1 MTAAPETDRSLV
13 LYDGDCRLCRG
24 AVSFIARRDPR
35 GRFRCETLQ
44 ARAVEL
50 APLAAGPGGDALR
63 DLTATAAAADGRPGT
78 LVLIEGGRAFVRSTA
93 ALRIARRLR
102 FPWNLL
108 TIGLLVPRP
117 LRDAVYDMVARRRRR
132 EVGG

>member
-1 MTAAPETDRSLV
+1 LTAAPETDRSLV

-24 AVSFIARRDPR
+24 AVSFIARHDPR

-44 ARAVEL
+44 SRAVEL
-50 APLAAGPGGDALR
+50 APLAAGPGGDVLR
-63 DLTATAAAADGRPGT
+63 GLAAADGRPGT

-117 LRDAVYDMVARRRRR
+117 VRDAVYDMVARRRRR